1 MNNKDL
7 ELLCKK
13 IEHFNKDDQIEILKI
28 INNNNNNLI
37 SENSNGSFINIEDLP
52 IIEIEKIV
60 SYVNY
65 VLKKNDEI
73 INIENKKQILK
84 NNINENI

>member
-13 IEHFNKDDQIEILKI
+13 IENFNKDDQIEILKLI
-28 INNNNNNLI
+28 HNTNSNLI

-52 IIEIEKIV
+52 ATEMDKIV

-73 INIENKKQILK
+73 VNVENKKQILK
-84 NNINENI
+84 NNINENK